1 MSIEAVKSLHIIFV
15 VCWFAGLFYMVRL
28 FIYHTEAYKKDED
41 ERNILIKQYIIM
53 QKKLW
58 WYITTPS
65 MALTILFGLW
75 IILLNA
81 AAYNQPWMYIKLAF
95 VALLVVYHFA
105 CQKIMNDLMND
116 KVVWTSLGLRIWNE
130 VATLFLVVIVF
141 LVEMQNTMDW
151 MYGTIGFIGT
161 GISLI
166 LAIKL
171 YQTVREKRAKNIK
184 D

>member
-1 MSIEAVKSLHIIFV
+1 
-15 VCWFAGLFYMVRL
+15 
-28 FIYHTEAYKKDED
+28 
-41 ERNILIKQYIIM
+41 
-53 QKKLW
+53 
-58 WYITTPS
+58 
-65 MALTILFGLW
+65 
-75 IILLNA
+75 
-81 AAYNQPWMYIKLAF
+81 MYIKLAF

-151 MYGTIGFIGT
+151 MYGTIGFLGT

>member
-1 MSIEAVKSLHIIFV
+1 MSIDVIKALHIIFV
-15 VCWFAGLFYMVRL
+15 VCWFAGLFYIVRL
-28 FIYHTEAYKKDED
+28 FIYHTEALNKED
-41 ERNILIKQYIIM
+41 VERNILTKQYTLM
-53 QKKLW
+53 ERRLW

-65 MALTILFGLW
+65 MYLTVLFGIWILW
-75 IILLNA
+75 LNGS
-81 AAYNQPWMYIKLAF
+81 AYNQPWMYIKIAF
-95 VALLVVYHFA
+95 VVLLIIYHFA

-151 MYGTIGFIGT
+151 MYGTIGFLGT